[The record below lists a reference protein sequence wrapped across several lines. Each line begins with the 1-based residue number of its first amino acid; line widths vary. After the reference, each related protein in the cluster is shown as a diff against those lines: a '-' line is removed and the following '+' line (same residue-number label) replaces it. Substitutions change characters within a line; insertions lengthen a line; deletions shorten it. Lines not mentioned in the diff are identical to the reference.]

1 MLVIIFLS
9 NEEVPILLT
18 RSEEEAQK
26 IALSKAGK
34 MIEEMV
40 DICCD
45 IGHVFFYH
53 FICSLIFRPFL
64 FLFYFHY
71 VAMPH

>member
-1 MLVIIFLS
+1 MLVKIFLS
-9 NEEVPILLT
+9 NEEIPTLLT

-40 DICCD
+40 DMSCNIAHASS
-45 IGHVFFYH
+45 IILVV
-53 FICSLIFRPFL
+53 P
-64 FLFYFHY
+64 
-71 VAMPH
+71 

>member
-40 DICCD
+40 D
-45 IGHVFFYH
+45 
-53 FICSLIFRPFL
+53 
-64 FLFYFHY
+64 Y
-71 VAMPH
+71 VVILVMYSSSIILLVP